1 MVFVLKRTLWVLFLG
16 LFPRAK
22 TTYKLLR
29 STKNVANITKA
40 LNVRENLKQKTYLVL
55 IGKFFSVVK
64 MTLCDICEGW
74 VKSWFWMDYTTPQPP
89 AFLDQPPLCI
99 THPWILKFFQN
110 SHNSVFWTLHTP
122 PSPPISKWG
131 KRKGKVQTM
140 RLQLENHYHV
150 VFDNLRTLHTL
161 CHGQDPQKI

>member
-1 MVFVLKRTLWVLFLG
+1 MELQLWKNEVIHRCPWMILVAPPADSLQAAFFKLKVLASIFCEH
-16 LFPRAK
+16 PRAK

-74 VKSWFWMDYTTPQPP
+74 VKSWFWMDYPTPQPP

-122 PSPPISKWG
+122 PLPP
-131 KRKGKVQTM
+131 
-140 RLQLENHYHV
+140 H
-150 VFDNLRTLHTL
+150 
-161 CHGQDPQKI
+161 